1 MNEPNLILTES
12 LIRLKTIPEHP
23 EDLRK
28 SLELVEQELAGF
40 TIERFTCDGV
50 ESILV
55 HNQETRPEKFKL
67 ILNAHL
73 DIIPGNESQYEPKR
87 EGDKLIGVGAMDM
100 KANLVCAIEAFK
112 KLANQVSYPLALQ
125 LVTDEEIGGF
135 KGTKYQVEQ
144 GVNAEFVLSTEPT
157 NFDIVH
163 EAKGV
168 LWLNITATGET
179 AHGAYPWRGKNAVET
194 VLDVAEKIRGIVVNP
209 TEQQWCSTLNIAG
222 IDTPNTAH
230 NKVPDS
236 CTLRL
241 DIRFVPGDEERILKG
256 IQAILLASC
265 TLEVLANEPALD
277 TPKDNPF
284 VTTLAAVTQ
293 GVIGREAVLRGA
305 QGSSDARHF
314 RHVDTDGIEFGP
326 VGDGIGADDEWVSI
340 ESLGQF
346 QEILERFITELD
358 RQ

>member
-1 MNEPNLILTES
+1 MNEPNLTLTES
-12 LIRLKTIPEHP
+12 LIRLKTIPDHP

-28 SLELVEQELAGF
+28 SLEIVEHELTGF
-40 TIERFTCDGV
+40 TIERFDCDGV

-73 DIIPGNESQYEPKR
+73 DIIPGNENQYEPRR
-87 EGDKLIGVGAMDM
+87 EGDKLYGVGAMDM

-112 KLANQVSYPLALQ
+112 KLARKVSYPLALQ
-125 LVTDEEIGGF
+125 VVTDEEIGGF
-135 KGTKYQVEQ
+135 KGTKHQVEQ
-144 GVNAEFVLSTEPT
+144 GVNADFVLSTEPT

-168 LWLNITATGET
+168 LWLNVVATGET
-179 AHGAYPWRGKNAVET
+179 AHGAYPWRGQNAVET
-194 VLDVAEKIRGIVVNP
+194 ILDVAAKVREIVVNP
-209 TEQQWCSTLNIAG
+209 SEQEWCSTLNIAG
-222 IDTPNTAH
+222 IDTPNTAN
-230 NKVPDS
+230 NKVPDE

-241 DIRFVPGDEERILKG
+241 DIRYVPGDEQRILDE
-256 IQAILLASC
+256 IRAILPDSC
-265 TLEVLANEPALD
+265 ELIELANEPALD

-284 VTTLAAVTQ
+284 VTKLAAVTET
-293 GVIGREAVLRGA
+293 VIGRGVVLRGA

-340 ESLGQF
+340 ESLSQF
-346 QEILERFITELD
+346 QTILERFITGLD
-358 RQ
+358 E